1 MLKTINI
8 TFMKNNVS
16 KIRKS
21 KKMNCETLAKLLNT
35 TRQTIYD
42 IEHGKRGITEEN
54 QQKICNIFNCSLNDI
69 YDEDLDVNNLGHNN
83 VKSSVKIK
91 FFKNLL
97 DMEINSSDKL
107 KSKIELEEE
116 FKFIDLDN
124 YAILKNKYNT
134 NGIICTNINFNYM
147 YPTLKNDD
155 LIFVDINNTS
165 FVDNKLFM
173 VLENNYI
180 KIRRIK
186 QPNPAENNYTIS
198 SDNDKDY
205 EYKLYNLKLEDL
217 VEKVLGRIIFCFKEL

>member
-1 MLKTINI
+1 
-8 TFMKNNVS
+8 MKNNV
-16 KIRKS
+16 KKMRKS
-21 KKMNCETLAKLLNT
+21 KKMSIVVLAELLGMT
-35 TRQTIYD
+35 PQSVRD
-42 IEHGKRGITEEN
+42 IEAGRRAVTEEN
-54 QQKICNIFNCSLNDI
+54 QLKIRNIFNCSLNDI
-69 YDEDLDVNNLGHNN
+69 YDEDLDVNNLGHNDIKN
-83 VKSSVKIK
+83 SVKIR

-97 DMEINSSDKL
+97 DMKVSSHEEL

-205 EYKLYNLKLEDL
+205 EYKLYNLKLEEL
-217 VEKVLGRIIFCFKEL
+217 TEKVLGKIIFCFKEL